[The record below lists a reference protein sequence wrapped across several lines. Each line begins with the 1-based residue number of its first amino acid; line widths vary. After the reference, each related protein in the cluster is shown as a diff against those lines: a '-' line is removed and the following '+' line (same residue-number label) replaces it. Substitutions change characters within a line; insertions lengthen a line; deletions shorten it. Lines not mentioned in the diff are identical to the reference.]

1 VRIAIVCEYDAVSA
15 CTRYRVSQFA
25 PLLATRLGTVDVLLP
40 HAPVRRGGGLAG
52 RGRFFAAHAAAY
64 AARARELSSRL
75 ASYDAVLVQRAA
87 YPLGPSW
94 VCRPVIR
101 FPGRVVL
108 DIDDAVFLPRPTM
121 ASKGRAARWLYGP
134 AQSLA
139 VLARADAVVAGSDEL
154 AAAIGERTRVT
165 VTVLP
170 TIPDVTRY
178 PVAEHGARRPMAV
191 GWVGTAGN
199 RQYLDPLKDVFAELA
214 DEGLAVLE
222 VVSSDPWD
230 GPAAFRRWTPGEE
243 ASVFSRYD
251 IGIMPLPDTPYTRSK
266 AGFKLLQSLAAGVGV
281 VASPAGVNRSLI
293 ERSGGGLLAETPEEW
308 EVCLRS
314 LAADDALRA
323 ELGARGRAFAED
335 MCDLEEHAETLAGL
349 LSA

>member
-1 VRIAIVCEYDAVSA
+1 MRIAIVCENDAVSA

-40 HAPVRRGGGLAG
+40 RAPGRRGAGAAG
-52 RGRFFAAHAAAY
+52 RARFFAAHAAAY
-64 AARARELSSRL
+64 TARARELSSRL

-94 VCRPVIR
+94 VCRPIVR

-121 ASKGRAARWLYGP
+121 AAKGRTARWLYGP

-154 AAAIGERTRVT
+154 AAAISERTRVG

-170 TIPDVTRY
+170 TIPDVARY
-178 PVAEHGARRPMAV
+178 PVAVHGARRPMAV

-199 RQYLDPLKDVFAELA
+199 RQYLEPLKGVFARLS
-214 DEGLAVLE
+214 DEQLAVLE
-222 VVSSDPWD
+222 VVSSDPWA

-243 ASVFSRYD
+243 ASVFARYD
-251 IGIMPLPDTPYTRSK
+251 VGIMPLPDTPYTRSK
-266 AGFKLLQSLAAGVGV
+266 AGFKLMQSLAAGVGV
-281 VASPAGVNRSLI
+281 VASPTGVNRSLI
-293 ERSGGGLLAETPEEW
+293 ERSGGGLLAETPDEW
-308 EVCLRS
+308 EGRLRS
-314 LAADDALRA
+314 LAADDGLRA
-323 ELGARGRAFAED
+323 ELGARGRAFAEGT
-335 MCDLEEHAETLAGL
+335 CDLESHADTLAAL